1 MDHQE
6 QAHRLR
12 RAIREARV
20 NIEHSCRD
28 DLTQDEL
35 IFRMETITAVLLI
48 ASQELTALIEN
59 WRGVSSAGEYNNTRY

>member
-6 QAHRLR
+6 QAYRLR

-20 NIEHSCRD
+20 NIEHSCRP

-59 WRGVSSAGEYNNTRY
+59 WRGVDECPPT